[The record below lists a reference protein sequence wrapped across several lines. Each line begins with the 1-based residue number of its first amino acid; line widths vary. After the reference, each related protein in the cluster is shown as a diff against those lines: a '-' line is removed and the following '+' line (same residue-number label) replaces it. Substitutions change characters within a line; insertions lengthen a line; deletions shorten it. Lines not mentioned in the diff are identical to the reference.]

1 MFSPVFC
8 VAVQLVA
15 FVGSGHKRLPTDEK
29 ERRILELEKENKEPK
44 RANEILKDA
53 LVFFAESR
61 KK

>member
-1 MFSPVFC
+1 M
-8 VAVQLVA
+8 
-15 FVGSGHKRLPTDEK
+15 GSGHKRLPTDEK

-53 LVFFAESR
+53 LGFFAESR